1 MKFDILSKL
10 NEKIPKHTRICFI
23 TGIIV
28 GWLTHFYMFTHKL
41 PNWDDMNSLS
51 SFGSGDYL
59 GRWFLKYIHPLGSI
73 YSIPAVHGFLFIL
86 LLSISAC
93 LVLEIA
99 NIRSTTGAVLTA
111 TVMLTFPSVVST
123 MTFMFMAHTSG
134 IAILLTCIA
143 VYLLRKY
150 KWGCVPCGVLLICA
164 LGTYQSYISIAITL
178 MLIGMLLDV
187 ISKDKKFPEI
197 LKEGI
202 ISVIVL
208 GVSVL
213 IYMKLSHIIN
223 PNLDNETY
231 GGVGNMGQI
240 AISEMPILIG
250 RCYKRF
256 LEFFLWKPFAFMTKT
271 VQITNIITCI
281 IAVILFVYLV
291 IEKKL
296 YNDILTFVLLLM
308 VCGFMPLAAAFIYF
322 MAPEVD
328 YSMLMLYPY
337 ALIFVVVIALLDYC
351 MKVWEKKA
359 DFSKFKQY
367 AAWMTVIFTVAV
379 ISVNCYSDYLLTNKA
394 YLRMDVAKERVESYF
409 NRILARVEA
418 TDGYIAGDSV
428 TILGDFYYKD
438 NPSTVEI
445 DAFDSEDL
453 RELSGV
459 ALENGLITA
468 GVRDNFIRTFVGF
481 DVAHL
486 DYEEKEEIKNSE
498 QYKEMAVYPQDG
510 CVQKINDVW
519 VVKLCE

>member
-1 MKFDILSKL
+1 MKFDLLSQI
-10 NEKIPKHTRICFI
+10 NNKIPKHTRICFI

-28 GWLTHFYMFTHKL
+28 GWLTHFYMLTHKL
-41 PNWDDMNSLS
+41 PNWDDMNNLNTY
-51 SFGSGDYL
+51 GSGDYL
-59 GRWFLKYIHPLGSI
+59 GRWFLKYIHPLGGI
-73 YSIPAVHGFLFIL
+73 FSIPAAHGFLFIL
-86 LLSISAC
+86 LLTISAC
-93 LVLEIA
+93 IILEIV
-99 NIRSTTGAVLTA
+99 NIRSATGAALTA
-111 TVMLTFPSVVST
+111 SVMLTFPSVVST
-123 MTFMFMAHTSG
+123 MTFMFMSHTSG
-134 IAILLTCIA
+134 IAICLTCIA

-150 KWGCVPCGVLLICA
+150 KWGCLPCGVLLICV
-164 LGTYQSYISIAITL
+164 LGTYQSYISFAITL
-178 MLIGMLLDV
+178 ILMGMFSDIL
-187 ISKDKKFPEI
+187 SRDKKFPEI

-202 ISVIVL
+202 ISVLVL
-208 GVSVL
+208 GISVL
-213 IYMKLSHIIN
+213 VYMKLSHIIY

-240 AISEMPILIG
+240 AISEMPILIA

-271 VQITNIITCI
+271 AQVTNILTCI
-281 IAVILFVYLV
+281 LAVVLFVYIA
-291 IEKKL
+291 IEKKM
-296 YNDILTFVLLLM
+296 YKDIWTFILLLV
-308 VCGFMPLAAAFIYF
+308 VCGFVPLAAAFIYF
-322 MAPEVD
+322 MAPDVD
-328 YSMLMLYPY
+328 YSMLMLYAY
-337 ALIFVVVIALLDYC
+337 ALIFVMVLAMLDYC
-351 MKVWEKKA
+351 MKIWEQTA
-359 DFSKFKQY
+359 DFNNIKKYVAQIV
-367 AAWMTVIFTVAV
+367 VIFTVAV
-379 ISVNCYSDYLLTNKA
+379 ISVSCYSDYLLTNRA

-418 TDGYIAGDSV
+418 TDGYIAGDGV

-453 RELSGV
+453 KELSGV
-459 ALENGLITA
+459 ALENGLITG

>member
-1 MKFDILSKL
+1 MKFDILSQI

-28 GWLTHFYMFTHKL
+28 GWLTHFYMLTHKL

-86 LLSISAC
+86 LLTVSAC
-93 LVLEIA
+93 IVLEIV

-111 TVMLTFPSVVST
+111 SVMLTFPSVVST
-123 MTFMFMAHTSG
+123 MTFMFMSHTSG

-178 MLIGMLLDV
+178 ILMGMLSDIL
-187 ISKDKKFPEI
+187 SRDKKFLEI

-202 ISVIVL
+202 ISVLVL
-208 GVSVL
+208 GISVL

-231 GGVGNMGQI
+231 GGVGSMGQI
-240 AISEMPILIG
+240 AISEMPILIA

-256 LEFFLWKPFAFMTKT
+256 LEFFLWKPFAFVTKT
-271 VQITNIITCI
+271 AQVTNIITCI
-281 IAVILFVYLV
+281 LAIALFVYIV
-291 IEKKL
+291 IEKKI
-296 YNDILTFVLLLM
+296 YKDILTFILLLM
-308 VCGFMPLAAAFIYF
+308 VSGFIPLAAAFIYF

-328 YSMLMLYPY
+328 YSMLMFYPY
-337 ALIFVVVIALLDYC
+337 SFIFVMVLAMLDYC
-351 MKVWEKKA
+351 MKIWEQKA
-359 DFSKFKQY
+359 DFSHIKKYVAQIV
-367 AAWMTVIFTVAV
+367 VIFTVAV
-379 ISVNCYSDYLLTNKA
+379 ITVSCYSDYLLTNKA

-409 NRILARVEA
+409 NRILAKVEA
-418 TDGYIAGDSV
+418 TDGYIAGDKV

-468 GVRDNFIRTFVGF
+468 GVRDNFIRTFIGF

-486 DYEEKEEIKNSE
+486 DYEQKEEIKNLT
-498 QYKEMAVYPQDG
+498 QYKEMPVYPASG